1 MLDKVTGVFVPRPST
16 WPHKLRKCFPL
27 TIFLRNRLKYAL
39 TGDEVKKICMQHF
52 IKMDG
57 KVRTN
62 ITYPAGIMDVISIDK
77 TGENFHLIYN
87 TKGRF
92 AVHCVTP
99 EEAKCKLYSKK
110 DLCRDKRSPSSGDP

>member
-1 MLDKVTGVFVPRPST
+1 
-16 WPHKLRKCFPL
+16 
-27 TIFLRNRLKYAL
+27 
-39 TGDEVKKICMQHF
+39 MQHF

-57 KVRTN
+57 KVSTN

-77 TGENFHLIYN
+77 TGENFHLIYD

-92 AVHCVTP
+92 AIHRVTP